1 MLFFSLPLKKSFL
14 PFFFADIWHMVRNQQ
29 AWVLFHEGHQQ
40 NKNNDKNNNIS
51 NGKNDEAQTHAQISV
66 KLRYINSAL
75 NDNFRG

>member
-1 MLFFSLPLKKSFL
+1 MKDTSKIKTM
-14 PFFFADIWHMVRNQQ
+14 I
-29 AWVLFHEGHQQ
+29 
-40 NKNNDKNNNIS
+40 KNNNIS